1 MRINATS
8 TTANSIYLDSDD
20 LLTVSFGKQGK
31 YYAFGGKT
39 LTLFIYDQT
48 VNTIVAKFN
57 NFKFKINSVKFSK
70 DEKYLII
77 ADAGGDVRIY
87 ATKCF
92 SSC

>member
-8 TTANSIYLDSDD
+8 ATANSIYLDGDD
-20 LLTVSFGKQGK
+20 LFTVSFGKQGK

-48 VNTIVAKFN
+48 TNAIVAKFN
-57 NFKFKINSVKFSK
+57 NFKFNINSIKLSK
-70 DEKYLII
+70 DENYLIA